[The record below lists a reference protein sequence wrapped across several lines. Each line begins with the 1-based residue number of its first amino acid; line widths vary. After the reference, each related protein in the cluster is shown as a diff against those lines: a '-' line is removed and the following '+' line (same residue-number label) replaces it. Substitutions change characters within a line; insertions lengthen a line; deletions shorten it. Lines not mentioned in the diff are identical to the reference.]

1 MRILVVTQYFWPENF
16 RINDLCAELVSRG
29 HDVSVV
35 TGTPNYPEGALF
47 PQFVSNPANYNTY
60 KGCSIIR
67 VPVLVRG
74 SGSSLKLLLNYAS
87 YVFSASF
94 IGFFKIRKKQFDVV
108 FVYEP
113 SPVTVCLPALLIKK
127 IRKVPVVFWVLDLW
141 PETLEAIGV
150 VKSPKI
156 LNLVGHLV
164 RFIYN
169 RCDLILGQSRAFHT
183 GISRYCDDPDKIKY
197 FPSWSEPVFTE
208 TDISPAIELENH
220 TNVFK
225 ILFAGNVGGAQDFPA
240 ILNAA
245 EILKVRKINAEIFIV
260 GDGRALNWVQSEIVR
275 RNLKE
280 YVFLLGRHPL
290 ESMPNFYAASDA
302 LLVTLKK
309 SPAFSM
315 TIPGKVQSYMTAGK
329 PILTMLSGE
338 GSRVVEEACCGFVA
352 DAGDY
357 EQLIDNIEEMI
368 QLSCEDLNV
377 LANNAKAYAHNEFDR
392 DKLISQLEGW
402 FVDLS
407 AQRKEGQA

>member
-16 RINDLCAELVSRG
+16 RINDLCSELVSRG
-29 HDVSVV
+29 HDVSVL

-47 PQFVSNPANYNTY
+47 PQFVSNPANYNAY

-87 YVFSASF
+87 YVISASF
-94 IGFFKIRKKQFDVV
+94 VGVFKIRKKQFDVV

-156 LNLVGHLV
+156 LNWVGHLV

-169 RCDLILGQSRAFHT
+169 RCDFILGQSKAFYT
-183 GISRYCDDPDKIKY
+183 GISRYCDDPSKIKY
-197 FPSWSEPVFTE
+197 FPSWSEAVFTE
-208 TDISPAIELENH
+208 TDVSPAVELENH

-225 ILFAGNVGGAQDFPA
+225 ILFAGNVGEAQDFPA

-245 EILKVRKINAEIFIV
+245 EILKVRQINAKFFIV
-260 GDGRALNWVQSEIVR
+260 GDGSALDWVQSELVR
-275 RNLKE
+275 RNLE
-280 YVFLLGRHPL
+280 EVVFLLGRHPL

-302 LLVTLKK
+302 LLVTLKD

-338 GSRVVEEACCGFVA
+338 GARVIEEACCGLVA

-357 EQLIDNIEEMI
+357 EQLIDNIVKMI
-368 QLSCEDLNV
+368 GLSCENLKV
-377 LANNAKAYAHNEFDR
+377 LANNAKTYSHNEFDR
-392 DKLISQLEGW
+392 DKLIAQLEGW

-407 AQRKEGQA
+407 PQKKEG

>member
-29 HDVSVV
+29 HEVSVL

-67 VPVLVRG
+67 VPVQVRG

-94 IGFFKIRKKQFDVV
+94 IGLFKIRKKQFDVV

-197 FPSWSEPVFTE
+197 FPSWSEAVFTE
-208 TDISPAIELENH
+208 ADISPAIELENH
-220 TNVFK
+220 KNVFK
-225 ILFAGNVGGAQDFPA
+225 ILFAGNVGEAQDFPA

-245 EILKVRKINAEIFIV
+245 EILKVRKINAEFFII
-260 GDGRALNWVQSEIVR
+260 GDGRALDWVQSELVR

-280 YVFLLGRHPL
+280 CVFLLGRHPL
-290 ESMPNFYAASDA
+290 ESMPNCYAASDA

-315 TIPGKVQSYMTAGK
+315 TIPGKVQSYMAAGK

-352 DAGDY
+352 DSGDY
-357 EQLIDNIEEMI
+357 EKLIDNVEKMI
-368 QLSCEDLNV
+368 RLSCEDLNA
-377 LANNAKAYAHNEFDR
+377 LANNAKTYAHNEFDR

-407 AQRKEGQA
+407 AQRKEGSS

>member
-16 RINDLCAELVSRG
+16 RINDLCSELVSRG
-29 HDVSVV
+29 HDVSVL
-35 TGTPNYPEGALF
+35 TGTPNYPEGAVF
-47 PQFVSNPANYNTY
+47 PQFVSNPASYNAY

-74 SGSSLKLLLNYAS
+74 SGSPLKLLLNYAS

-94 IGFFKIRKKQFDVV
+94 IGLFKIRKKKFDVV

-127 IRKVPVVFWVLDLW
+127 IHKLPVVFWVLDLW

-156 LNLVGHLV
+156 LNWVGHLV

-169 RCDLILGQSRAFHT
+169 RCDLILGQSKAFYM
-183 GISRYCDDPDKIKY
+183 GISRYCDDPSKIKY
-197 FPSWSEPVFTE
+197 FPSWSEAVFTE
-208 TDISPAIELENH
+208 TDVSSVVELENH
-220 TNVFK
+220 KNVFK
-225 ILFAGNVGGAQDFPA
+225 ILFAGNVGEAQGFPA

-245 EILKVRKINAEIFIV
+245 EILKVRQINAKFFIV
-260 GDGRALNWVQSEIVR
+260 GDGRALDWVQSELVR
-275 RNLKE
+275 RNLE
-280 YVFLLGRHPL
+280 EFVFLLGRHPL

-302 LLVTLKK
+302 LLVTLKG

-315 TIPGKVQSYMTAGK
+315 TIPGKVQSYMAAGK

-338 GSRVVEEACCGFVA
+338 GSRVVKEACCGFVA

-357 EQLIDNIEEMI
+357 EQLIDNVEKMI
-368 QLSCEDLNV
+368 RLSCEDLNV
-377 LANNAKAYAHNEFDR
+377 LAKNAKTYAHNEFDR

-402 FVDLS
+402 FVDLN
-407 AQRKEGQA
+407 AKRKEGRS